1 LTTNIP
7 AAGDI
12 VWVDLDPAKGTEQ
25 NGVRPAMVISSAEI
39 SAFSSRSIICPITS
53 NMADWP
59 TKVKLPNGMIT
70 KGAVLADQPRSV
82 HRAERGFRFI
92 EHAPDDVLQTVRE
105 IIGELL
111 EIHK

>member
-1 LTTNIP
+1 MPINIP

-12 VWVDLDPAKGTEQ
+12 VWVDLNPVKGSEQ
-25 NGVRPAMVISSAEI
+25 SGVRPALIVSSTEL
-39 SAFSSRSIICPITS
+39 SAFTSRSIICPITS
-53 NMADWP
+53 NISDWP
-59 TKVKLPNGMIT
+59 TKVTLPEGMIT
-70 KGAVLADQPRSV
+70 KGAVLADQLRSV

-92 EHAPDDVLQTVRE
+92 ERAPDGVLRSVRE